1 MMIRPWIVTDL
12 LPTGVT
18 FVSSN
23 PSQGTYSN
31 VTGIWTVGT
40 VAAAATPTLTIT
52 ATVNATNQL
61 VNTATG
67 GGDQLDPNLGNN
79 TDSTSADPQAANL
92 SLVKTV
98 NDPTPNVGDQII

>member
-18 FVSSN
+18 FVSAN
-23 PSQGTYSN
+23 PSQGAYSN

-52 ATVNATNQL
+52 VTVNATNQII
-61 VNTATG
+61 NTATVN
-67 GGDQLDPNLGNN
+67 GDQFDPNLGNN
-79 TDSTSADPQAANL
+79 TSSTSTDPQAAD
-92 SLVKTV
+92 LVVTKTV
-98 NDPTPNVGDQII
+98 NGATPN